1 MMATTTD
8 THDYLG
14 RALQNATPGV
24 TDPVLDYLGRETL
37 TGDVDYMG
45 RDLQTPA

>member
-1 MMATTTD
+1 MATTTN

-24 TDPVLDYLGRETL
+24 TNPVLDYLGREIL
-37 TGDVDYMG
+37 AGNIDYIG
-45 RDLQTPA
+45 RALQTP